1 MTWSQTRRKMY
12 DSFFLPVNETADL
25 LSISSRQAG
34 RTGFLPPF
42 TKTQSSVNHVAQPQ
56 SFHVTPF
63 QRTKAS
69 KLNLL
74 LRKHR
79 FYCSVSNRSIRKHIK
94 ISDRERGDGRETR
107 TQDVHTHISSIIFY
121 GVPWSKTMDVQN
133 LGKKVDNK
141 ER

>member
-94 ISDRERGDGRETR
+94 ISDREREGTGGRQEHKTY
-107 TQDVHTHISSIIFY
+107 THLFHPSYFTGY
-121 GVPWSKTMDVQN
+121 LGPKPRMYKT
-133 LGKKVDNK
+133 
-141 ER
+141 